1 MSRKNI
7 KPDFQFYFKKIEA
20 QAKKWFSY
28 KKSVVQKQFFNLLIY
43 LTCGSIKIYFL
54 VHKKHTPE
62 YA

>member
-28 KKSVVQKQFFNLLIY
+28 IKKVQFKNSFLIY
-43 LTCGSIKIYFL
+43 
-54 VHKKHTPE
+54 
-62 YA
+62 